1 MRSTLLEDVE
11 YPMLSSA
18 PRPTLHRVRHC
29 FCNAAALYWPLAAAV
44 AMAVVGYL
52 LPQGAVAY
60 KVAMPCLIG
69 TLFLVLGLCLDR
81 SAWLGGVK
89 ALHVHTLM
97 QGYSLVAQPVVY
109 FYAAHQTGLDMTSGL
124 LTTTLAT
131 GCVVMMAM
139 PTTAATSL
147 VFVQNANADAAV
159 AALNMPLGQVLGAF
173 TAPLLCSIL
182 LSSGHLADSNFGQVM
197 WKNTYQILLPMAG
210 GILLQVLLDSWR
222 PGFRHWLR
230 PKLKVINIGT
240 LCVLFYFIF
249 CKAFS
254 DTESASV
261 LTGPMLLKLLAYV
274 SMVHLIV
281 LLLGWLIAVACRLEP
296 ARRIAFVLV
305 ATQKT
310 EGLAIAVLTSLAAS
324 LPGRPDVAVLS
335 LPVILYHSIQ
345 MVVASLLVPFLR
357 LPVEAKLPSQLHT
370 DAAGGAGST
379 SVHPEFSFPSSPI
392 SSTRHVQSTLD

>member
-147 VFVQNANADAAV
+147 VFVQNANRMR
-159 AALNMPLGQVLGAF
+159 L
-173 TAPLLCSIL
+173 SL
-182 LSSGHLADSNFGQVM
+182 LSTCRSGRCWARSRRRCSARSCSRAATSQTRTLA
-197 WKNTYQILLPMAG
+197 K
-210 GILLQVLLDSWR
+210 
-222 PGFRHWLR
+222 
-230 PKLKVINIGT
+230 
-240 LCVLFYFIF
+240 
-249 CKAFS
+249 
-254 DTESASV
+254 
-261 LTGPMLLKLLAYV
+261 
-274 SMVHLIV
+274 
-281 LLLGWLIAVACRLEP
+281 
-296 ARRIAFVLV
+296 
-305 ATQKT
+305 
-310 EGLAIAVLTSLAAS
+310 
-324 LPGRPDVAVLS
+324 
-335 LPVILYHSIQ
+335 
-345 MVVASLLVPFLR
+345 
-357 LPVEAKLPSQLHT
+357 
-370 DAAGGAGST
+370 
-379 SVHPEFSFPSSPI
+379 
-392 SSTRHVQSTLD
+392 